1 MGIKRTVAA
10 PHTLSGAAKHGH
22 TSRLGICMIGSAC
35 AAIALSALLLTM
47 LFAGSSAP
55 RPTPDWLAIRPS
67 AALGV
72 FLAGLATCLP
82 ALPLRS
88 AIRFRRRLALAC
100 TLLALVCAT
109 LVLSETLLGT
119 PLDLDH
125 ILSAPQTPASART
138 FDTSPE
144 SAVCLLLI
152 GFALLINRRHA
163 APSPQVMLAAG
174 ASLLCISLALA
185 ALPIVLIAEAPP
197 FGRQIG
203 DELTNQ
209 ITPDTA
215 ILLLFLAAANFLESC
230 RKRPAGWQLSRSATV
245 GFAIGVVALFVIGVS
260 ELRSQSMVAKINR
273 DLAHSEAIF
282 ALSA

>member
-22 TSRLGICMIGSAC
+22 TSRLVICMIGSAC

-125 ILSAPQTPASART
+125 ILSAHHIQTPDCSQLGVFIWASPSTRGEQGHSACAR
-138 FDTSPE
+138 
-144 SAVCLLLI
+144 
-152 GFALLINRRHA
+152 
-163 APSPQVMLAAG
+163 
-174 ASLLCISLALA
+174 
-185 ALPIVLIAEAPP
+185 
-197 FGRQIG
+197 
-203 DELTNQ
+203 
-209 ITPDTA
+209 
-215 ILLLFLAAANFLESC
+215 
-230 RKRPAGWQLSRSATV
+230 GWS
-245 GFAIGVVALFVIGVS
+245 G
-260 ELRSQSMVAKINR
+260 
-273 DLAHSEAIF
+273 
-282 ALSA
+282 